1 MYMYLDNIA
10 SHLIAITEI

>member
-1 MYMYLDNIA
+1 MYLDNIA